1 MMNTA
6 ELREE
11 AQAISWWLA
20 PENALARKEL
30 EQRNPPLG
38 QWLDK
43 VEAMVKAKLAEREAQ
58 AEKEGEIKV

>member
-1 MMNTA
+1 MNQD

-30 EQRNPPLG
+30 
-38 QWLDK
+38 
-43 VEAMVKAKLAEREAQ
+43 AERRPELAAWLSMIQ
-58 AEKEGEIKV
+58 ARVDAELKRREEQEEVRAKV